1 MQTSSTVVNDLAELE
16 GESRGASSLVPA
28 VTRAAAILD
37 LLAAD
42 ATSSSIGTQLSD
54 LARRLGLPKSSVA
67 NICGALVEA
76 GLVRRSGTG
85 FALGRRLAELGGAY
99 LSTVDQVQEFYELAD
114 QLPVA
119 SEETTQLALLD
130 GLEVTYVARH
140 DGRQPIRL
148 ASEIGRRL
156 PASCT
161 ALGKAALASLS
172 PDDLAERLRGVEVLP
187 VMTAHSHRRVSELL
201 DDLDEVRRR
210 GYAIDDEE
218 TAEGIICLGVAIPR
232 RLPGDGPY
240 GVSVTLL
247 KVRADDA
254 RREAVVADL
263 RRLSRLLSNPLIVQR
278 ASAGR
283 AQEAPAVASSSHDGA
298 RE

>member
-1 MQTSSTVVNDLAELE
+1 MRIASSTVNEPSEADSDLRA
-16 GESRGASSLVPA
+16 GVSLAPA

-37 LLAAD
+37 VLAEHPSA
-42 ATSSSIGTQLSD
+42 ATPLSD

-76 GLVRRSGTG
+76 GLVRRVDAG
-85 FALGRRLAELGGAY
+85 FGLGRRLAELGGAY
-99 LSTVDQVQEFYELAD
+99 LSGVDQVHEFHDLAA

-119 SEETTQLALLD
+119 SEETIQMALLD

-161 ALGKAALASLS
+161 ALGKATLASLD
-172 PDDLAERLRGVEVLP
+172 PEDLAERLRGVEALP
-187 VMTAHSHRRVSELL
+187 TLTPNSHRRVADLL

-210 GYAIDDEE
+210 GYAVDEEE
-218 TAEGIICLGVAIPR
+218 TAEGIVCLGVSIR
-232 RLPGDGPY
+232 RRSSADPPY

-247 KVRADDA
+247 KARADGA
-254 RREAVVADL
+254 RREALAADL
-263 RRLSRLLSNPLIVQR
+263 KRLARLLAHPLLVHR
-278 ASAGR
+278 GDGDGR
-283 AQEAPAVASSSHDGA
+283 RP
-298 RE
+298 

>member
-1 MQTSSTVVNDLAELE
+1 MRSESMPVNDSADLDIEA
-16 GESRGASSLVPA
+16 RGMATVAPA

-37 LLAAD
+37 ALAEQPA
-42 ATSSSIGTQLSD
+42 APTPLSD

-67 NICGALVEA
+67 NICAALVDA
-76 GLVRRSGTG
+76 GLVRRAGSGFT
-85 FALGRRLAELGGAY
+85 LGRRLAELGGAY
-99 LSTVDQVQEFYELAD
+99 LATVDQVQEFYDLAD

-119 SEETTQLALLD
+119 SEETTQMALLD

-161 ALGKAALASLS
+161 ALGKATLAALDPA
-172 PDDLAERLRGVEVLP
+172 DLAERLRGVESLP
-187 VMTAHSHRRVSELL
+187 TLTRNSHRRVADLL

-210 GYAIDDEE
+210 GHAIDNEE

-232 RLPGDGPY
+232 RAGGDPY

-247 KVRADDA
+247 KARADAA
-254 RREAVVADL
+254 RVAALAADL
-263 RRLSRLLSNPLIVQR
+263 KRLARLLANPLV
-278 ASAGR
+278 AGR
-283 AQEAPAVASSSHDGA
+283 GDGH
-298 RE
+298 RDGDGRTP

>member
-1 MQTSSTVVNDLAELE
+1 MRTASRTVNDSADLDFEARSGATLA
-16 GESRGASSLVPA
+16 PA

-37 LLAAD
+37 ALAENGA
-42 ATSSSIGTQLSD
+42 APTPLSD

-67 NICGALVEA
+67 NICGALVDA
-76 GLVRRSGTG
+76 GLVRRADSG
-85 FALGRRLAELGGAY
+85 FRLGRRLAELGGAY
-99 LSTVDQVQEFYELAD
+99 LASVDQVQEFHDLAD

-119 SEETTQLALLD
+119 AEETMQMAMLD
-130 GLEVTYVARH
+130 GLEVTYLARH

-161 ALGKAALASLS
+161 ALGKATLASLD
-172 PDDLAERLRGVEVLP
+172 PADLAERLRGVEALP
-187 VMTAHSHRRVSELL
+187 ALTRNSHRQVATLL

-210 GYAIDDEE
+210 GHAIDNEE

-232 RLPGDGPY
+232 RTGGEPY

-247 KVRADDA
+247 KARADAARLDA
-254 RREAVVADL
+254 LAADL
-263 RRLSRLLSNPLIVQR
+263 RRLARLLSNPLSPDR
-278 ASAGR
+278 NG
-283 AQEAPAVASSSHDGA
+283 DGTA
-298 RE
+298 A

>member
-1 MQTSSTVVNDLAELE
+1 MRRMSRTVNDPPPPASPMPDMDLE
-16 GESRGASSLVPA
+16 ARGSSLAPA

-37 LLAAD
+37 ALAESPAVP
-42 ATSSSIGTQLSD
+42 TPLSD

-76 GLVRRSGTG
+76 NLVRRADAG
-85 FALGRRLAELGGAY
+85 FGLGRRLAELGGAY
-99 LSTVDQVQEFYELAD
+99 LSGVDQVHEFHDLAA

-119 SEETTQLALLD
+119 SEETIQMALLD

-161 ALGKAALASLS
+161 ALGKAALATLD
-172 PDDLAERLRGVEVLP
+172 PADLTARLRGLDLLP
-187 VMTAHSHRRVSELL
+187 VLTRNSHRTVAELL

-210 GYAIDDEE
+210 G
-218 TAEGIICLGVAIPR
+218 
-232 RLPGDGPY
+232 
-240 GVSVTLL
+240 
-247 KVRADDA
+247 
-254 RREAVVADL
+254 
-263 RRLSRLLSNPLIVQR
+263 
-278 ASAGR
+278 
-283 AQEAPAVASSSHDGA
+283 
-298 RE
+298 

>member
-1 MQTSSTVVNDLAELE
+1 MRIESATVNDSADLDIEARSSATLA
-16 GESRGASSLVPA
+16 PA

-37 LLAAD
+37 ALAEQPAA
-42 ATSSSIGTQLSD
+42 ATPLSD

-67 NICGALVEA
+67 NICAALVDA
-76 GLVRRSGTG
+76 GLVRRAGAG

-99 LSTVDQVQEFYELAD
+99 LATVDQVQQFYELAD
-114 QLPVA
+114 RLPVA
-119 SEETTQLALLD
+119 SEETTQMALLD
-130 GLEVTYVARH
+130 GLEVTYLARH

-161 ALGKAALASLS
+161 ALGKATLAALDST
-172 PDDLAERLRGVEVLP
+172 DLGERLRGVEALP
-187 VMTAHSHRRVSELL
+187 TLTRNSHRRVAELL

-210 GYAIDDEE
+210 GHAIDDEE

-232 RLPGDGPY
+232 RSGADQY

-247 KVRADDA
+247 KARADDA
-254 RREAVVADL
+254 RIEALAADL
-263 RRLSRLLSNPLIVQR
+263 KRLARLLANPL
-278 ASAGR
+278 
-283 AQEAPAVASSSHDGA
+283 VASRGDGDGDGRFA
-298 RE
+298 